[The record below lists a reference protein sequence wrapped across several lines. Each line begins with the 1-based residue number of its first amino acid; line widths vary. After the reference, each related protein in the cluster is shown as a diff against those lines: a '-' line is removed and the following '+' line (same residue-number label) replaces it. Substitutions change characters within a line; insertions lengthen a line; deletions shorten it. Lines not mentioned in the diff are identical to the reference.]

1 MNPPSIA
8 LVTGASRGIGLA
20 IATRLAADGYDIV
33 GSATSAAGL
42 DALHAALDA
51 SGRLRAALELDV
63 TDPASLEA
71 ACATLDTQGMWP
83 QVLINNAGM
92 TRDNL
97 LLRMKDEEWSAVM
110 AANLT
115 AIFSLTRRCVR
126 AMLKQRFGRI
136 INITSVVASSGNPG
150 QVNYA
155 AAKAGVEGFTRALAL
170 EVANRNVTCN
180 TVAPGLVDTDMTR
193 KLTADQRDALIA
205 RIPLGRMAS
214 GDEVAAAV
222 AFLASAQASYITGHT
237 LHVNGGMYMA

>member
-1 MNPPSIA
+1 
-8 LVTGASRGIGLA
+8 
-20 IATRLAADGYDIV
+20 
-33 GSATSAAGL
+33 
-42 DALHAALDA
+42 
-51 SGRLRAALELDV
+51 
-63 TDPASLEA
+63 
-71 ACATLDTQGMWP
+71 MWP
-83 QVLINNAGM
+83 QVLINNAGI

-97 LLRMKDEEWSAVM
+97 LLRMKDEEWGVVL

-126 AMLKQRFGRI
+126 TMLKQRFGRI

-180 TVAPGLVDTDMTR
+180 TVAPGLVDTDMAR
-193 KLTADQRDALIA
+193 RLTVEQRAALIA
-205 RIPLGRMAS
+205 RIPLGRMATA
-214 GDEVAAAV
+214 DEIAATV
-222 AFLASAQASYITGHT
+222 AFLASPQASYITGHT